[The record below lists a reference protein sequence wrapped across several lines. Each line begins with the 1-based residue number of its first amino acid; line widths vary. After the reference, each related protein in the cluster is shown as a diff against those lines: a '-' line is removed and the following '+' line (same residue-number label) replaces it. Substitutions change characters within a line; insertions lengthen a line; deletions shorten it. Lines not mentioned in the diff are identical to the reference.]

1 MAVKPTQVIQEREV
15 PGARFELLEQGNG
28 WQRLRSRWRRPER
41 IRGQQVGDVTT
52 DRPVILERGAVL
64 AGNIIAPKVVVAG
77 LLYGYVVTRDVVVK
91 EGGQVWGDIYAA
103 TWQIDAGGVVHG
115 WSSTPDETVL
125 SVLAQGESTMPAR
138 TMPAGLLPPELAGE
152 VEDRPPDTEGR
163 LAMLHHLQAEIAT
176 ALVSRA
182 ELEHNFEERL
192 QELAG
197 DAFAQ
202 LHYLQDEIEAERQE
216 LAETYA
222 RLNENQHL
230 LQQRE
235 REIQKTREEL
245 AEARALLDEQ
255 AAGLQN
261 LQVLFGQKV
270 AELGSVQAAN
280 ELLEEQVQDSIFRVD
295 TYTSRV
301 ESLESALQA
310 SLQRTAEQEEALLR
324 WQELAEVTQLRLREV
339 QGELESA
346 RLQLTESERVI
357 ERLREQRSRIEE
369 AWLEASDEL
378 EVLREQREAGA
389 KEAAG
394 SAQEEAP
401 ADVENNLQQLQREE
415 YLWQK
420 AEKELTQATI
430 QRLQEAL
437 AQRDESIS
445 QWQRSAQQQQVLAD
459 NWKGTV
465 GRMSELLYTAEQ
477 RAAEAESRLQKLE
490 NAAAQASQLSQAEYE
505 ALREQVRQQKL
516 QLEAMETEVE
526 HYHRELQMQG
536 RRLSEVQAELVE
548 KHLAVQEAEQ
558 AAAGQAQENERIR
571 QAAAQRIRTLE
582 NELATVQRQLKDLM
596 AWVERRRSKE

>member
-1 MAVKPTQVIQEREV
+1 LTM
-15 PGARFELLEQGNG
+15 
-28 WQRLRSRWRRPER
+28 LR
-41 IRGQQVGDVTT
+41 
-52 DRPVILERGAVL
+52 
-64 AGNIIAPKVVVAG
+64 
-77 LLYGYVVTRDVVVK
+77 
-91 EGGQVWGDIYAA
+91 
-103 TWQIDAGGVVHG
+103 
-115 WSSTPDETVL
+115 
-125 SVLAQGESTMPAR
+125 
-138 TMPAGLLPPELAGE
+138 
-152 VEDRPPDTEGR
+152 
-163 LAMLHHLQAEIAT
+163 HLQTEIAA

-182 ELEHNFEERL
+182 ELETNSEGRRKER
-192 QELAG
+192 AG
-197 DAFAQ
+197 DAFAKPHT
-202 LHYLQDEIEAERQE
+202 LKDELKAEGRE
-216 LAETYA
+216 WPEPYA

-235 REIQKTREEL
+235 REIEKTREEL
-245 AEARALLDEQ
+245 AEARALLEEQ
-255 AAGLQN
+255 AAGMQN

-295 TYTSRV
+295 AYTSRV

-378 EVLREQREAGA
+378 EALRQQREAEA

-394 SAQEEAP
+394 PEQEEVP
-401 ADVENNLQQLQREE
+401 ADIQNNLQQLQREE

-437 AQRDESIS
+437 TQRDESIS

-526 HYHRELQMQG
+526 HYH
-536 RRLSEVQAELVE
+536 
-548 KHLAVQEAEQ
+548 
-558 AAAGQAQENERIR
+558 
-571 QAAAQRIRTLE
+571 
-582 NELATVQRQLKDLM
+582 
-596 AWVERRRSKE
+596 